1 MLPDKVQFVFLSATI
16 PNSQEFGE
24 WIEHVHPVARWGA
37 AARLAVAKENH
48 VDGAGERQAVALR
61 AGNDGVRA
69 GGGDDLVLG
78 DSASIFEV
86 YLADRPGAV
95 SVVGMIH
102 GVLFV
107 LYCLALLPA
116 RKQAAWPLSRV
127 GALVLAALV
136 PFGPFL
142 TDRRLGEEQRALR
155 EERAER

>member
-1 MLPDKVQFVFLSATI
+1 MLQSALGRFRVIGLLEAVSFVLLVF
-16 PNSQEFGE
+16 
-24 WIEHVHPVARWGA
+24 VAMP
-37 AARLAVAKENH
+37 LK
-48 VDGAGERQAVALR
+48 
-61 AGNDGVRA
+61 
-69 GGGDDLVLG
+69 
-78 DSASIFEV
+78 

-116 RKQAAWPLSRV
+116 RKQASWPLSRV
-127 GALVLAALV
+127 GALVLAAQV

-155 EERAER
+155 EETAER